1 MTLTTG
7 KNRPADATR
16 PARRP
21 QLLPAFTKAGGPLL
35 FSAAIALGTGTLGYP
50 AMAGADPNNG
60 GGTSGSGEWD
70 IGAYDFCMKNHPP
83 LYTIEENLDHHRW
96 CCESTGGVWGSHGC
110 QAPAGAAS
118 APADPFG
125 PPPAAPTN
133 IQAPP
138 PPENP
143 TAPVNPGSI
152 G

>member
-1 MTLTTG
+1 MTAIS
-7 KNRPADATR
+7 PVTR
-16 PARRP
+16 LASIV
-21 QLLPAFTKAGGPLL
+21 AGV
-35 FSAAIALGTGTLGYP
+35 IMLGYP
-50 AMAGADPNNG
+50 AIAVGYPAIAGADPNNG
-60 GGTSGSGEWD
+60 GGTSGSSEWD

-83 LYTIEENLDHHRW
+83 LYTIEDNLDHHRW

-110 QAPAGAAS
+110 QAPAGEAS

-125 PPPAAPTN
+125 PPQAAPTN

-143 TAPVNPGSI
+143 TAPVNPGNF

>member
-1 MTLTTG
+1 MN
-7 KNRPADATR
+7 KPSTR
-16 PARRP
+16 TID
-21 QLLPAFTKAGGPLL
+21 AFTN
-35 FSAAIALGTGTLGYP
+35 SAATLMFTVTIALGITTIGYP
-50 AMAGADPNNG
+50 ASAGADPNNG

-83 LYTIEENLDHHRW
+83 LYTTEEVLDHHRW

-110 QAPAGAAS
+110 QAPAGQSS

-125 PPPAAPTN
+125 PPQAAPTN

-138 PPENP
+138 PPKNP
-143 TAPVNPGSI
+143 TGPVNPGNF

>member
-1 MTLTTG
+1 MT
-7 KNRPADATR
+7 KSNRRTIR
-16 PARRP
+16 
-21 QLLPAFTKAGGPLL
+21 AFTKVGGTLL
-35 FSAAIALGTGTLGYP
+35 FTAAIALGATGYP
-50 AMAGADPNNG
+50 AIAGADPNNG

-83 LYTIEENLDHHRW
+83 LYTIQDNLDHHRW

-125 PPPAAPTN
+125 PPQAAPTN

-143 TAPVNPGSI
+143 TAPVNPGNF

>member
-1 MTLTTG
+1 MT
-7 KNRPADATR
+7 KSNRRTIR
-16 PARRP
+16 
-21 QLLPAFTKAGGPLL
+21 AFTKPGGTLL
-35 FSAAIALGTGTLGYP
+35 FTAAIAFGTTSLGYP
-50 AMAGADPNNG
+50 AIAGADPNNG

-110 QAPAGAAS
+110 QAPAGEAS

-125 PPPAAPTN
+125 PPQAAPTN

-138 PPENP
+138 APENP
-143 TAPVNPGSI
+143 TAPVNPGNF

>member
-1 MTLTTG
+1 MT
-7 KNRPADATR
+7 KSNRRAIR
-16 PARRP
+16 
-21 QLLPAFTKAGGPLL
+21 AFANTAGPLL
-35 FSAAIALGTGTLGYP
+35 FTAAIALGTTTLAYP
-50 AMAGADPNNG
+50 AIAGADPNNG
-60 GGTSGSGEWD
+60 GGTGGSDEWD
-70 IGAYDFCMKNHPP
+70 IGGYDFCMKNHPP
-83 LYTIEENLDHHRW
+83 LYTIEDNLDHHRW

-125 PPPAAPTN
+125 QPPAAPTN

-143 TAPVNPGSI
+143 TAPVDPGKF

>member
-1 MTLTTG
+1 MITLHRPTISAFAKTADTLMLTT
-7 KNRPADATR
+7 AIV
-16 PARRP
+16 
-21 QLLPAFTKAGGPLL
+21 LAGTP
-35 FSAAIALGTGTLGYP
+35 LGYI
-50 AMAGADPNNG
+50 AIAGADPNNG
-60 GGTSGSGEWD
+60 GGTGGSAEWD

-83 LYTIEENLDHHRW
+83 LHTIEENLDHHRW

-125 PPPAAPTN
+125 PPQAAPTN

-138 PPENP
+138 SPQNP
-143 TAPVNPGSI
+143 SGPVNPGHV

>member
-1 MTLTTG
+1 MTASIRRTVCAIANFSGASVFTT
-7 KNRPADATR
+7 
-16 PARRP
+16 
-21 QLLPAFTKAGGPLL
+21 
-35 FSAAIALGTGTLGYP
+35 AIALGAATLGYP
-50 AMAGADPNNG
+50 AIAAADPNNG
-60 GGTSGSGEWD
+60 GGNGGSTEWD

-133 IQAPP
+133 VQAPP

-143 TAPVNPGSI
+143 TASVNPGTF